1 MENITL
7 INANN
12 EPINARIIRYFEL
25 NKSNYL
31 IYSLNEID
39 EQNYLKLYAVKV
51 EHQNGSLLSSNITN
65 DADWSAIKELIK
77 VIIRGNKN
85 GVAEVSDLNYN
96 ELESLKINEMRVF
109 KLANQLSELLAA
121 NKKVREDEAQI
132 NIEPIAVE
140 PIVNPEVNV
149 ETEPIVQTHEPAE
162 TTEDKQQNVEADYY
176 KNLYLK
182 EKEKNEDL
190 NNKLNEIKKLLGAI

>member
-1 MENITL
+1 MEKITL
-7 INANN
+7 INTNN
-12 EPINARIIRYFEL
+12 EPIDAHVIRYFEL
-25 NKSNYL
+25 NNSNYL

-51 EHQNGSLLSSNITN
+51 ENQNGSLFSSNITN

-85 GVAEVSDLNYN
+85 GVAEVNDLNYN

-109 KLANQLSELLAA
+109 KLANQLAELLAA
-121 NKKVREDEAQI
+121 NKKVTEEKPQI
-132 NIEPIAVE
+132 EIEPIAIE
-140 PIVNPEVNV
+140 PIVNPEVNI
-149 ETEPIVQTHEPAE
+149 ETEPIVQTPEPAE